1 MKNIIFKKFFTDSL
15 PILPFLC
22 RLYGN
27 YSPFSKGSTSLLR
40 RRDFF
45 IAQNPPFRVLA
56 ESIVRDRHLWTAS
69 FKKGGININLK
80 TLFLKK
86 VFASTLLATMVMFY
100 ISAFFVVPIDVEAQ
114 VDVSKT
120 TGSTATE
127 KKTPC
132 VSSKDEYCLLEPLVV
147 GGVSKPSVNIAT
159 YLKEM
164 FKIGIGL
171 AGVFA
176 VFMIIWGGFQYMSTD
191 AVSGKSEGKEKIEG
205 ALWGL
210 GLALGSFLILNTINP
225 QLLEFSAGLE
235 PIDVKRLAVR
245 ESDLKFSNSMNA
257 ILDKLNASKQRE
269 AEMRASG
276 QTDEANKYHL
286 EIQVEVALDA
296 LSATLNLPENGNDP
310 KAKQEI
316 INGVR
321 NSINGYYE
329 KEITRLK
336 VALKLVPKD
345 EITPETDQTTEQ
357 YANNEPYKDP
367 AAYQPGQLHADE
379 ITKKIDSLKIQK
391 EVSLIRFDQTTFDQ
405 EAGLILDELQS
416 RKINKDRQNLKFSAT
431 DYTIILG
438 GAMAGTALTPVGTV
452 VGTAVAAGSVLTTK
466 LISAGIDTYIASGIP
481 DLVKQLDTLSSEI
494 VRTGFK
500 EYNKIKDTYPTEAKI
515 ILDSTNEKMK
525 KINERR
531 ISIVGQK

>member
-56 ESIVRDRHLWTAS
+56 VSIVRDRHLWTAF

-100 ISAFFVVPIDVEAQ
+100 ISAFFVVPTDVEAQ

-191 AVSGKSEGKEKIEG
+191 AVRGKSEGKEKIEG

-225 QLLEFSAGLE
+225 QLLEFSGGLE
-235 PIDVKRLAVR
+235 PIKTEELAKRIQYVDPYLENNRKLDAVRAALDECNKKAEDLRLSGDEVAANNAKLKCKTNVARDSVLAKAESVSIKNDVFQFFSKDTSKEDAETIKNIIDGGKRNTERNYNEAILKLEKERSEIEQSDEPDGAMEITSNIDLLKTQKAIDLTKLDQEYDIQKALTAASRFYVPGGTTNQKALEENIRNVKRDVSKR
-245 ESDLKFSNSMNA
+245 SNEVYNKFLKTYPA
-257 ILDKLNASKQRE
+257 E
-269 AEMRASG
+269 AEAIRAYTS
-276 QTDEANKYHL
+276 ER
-286 EIQVEVALDA
+286 I
-296 LSATLNLPENGNDP
+296 
-310 KAKQEI
+310 
-316 INGVR
+316 
-321 NSINGYYE
+321 
-329 KEITRLK
+329 
-336 VALKLVPKD
+336 
-345 EITPETDQTTEQ
+345 
-357 YANNEPYKDP
+357 
-367 AAYQPGQLHADE
+367 
-379 ITKKIDSLKIQK
+379 KKIDEAYQK
-391 EVSLIRFDQTTFDQ
+391 
-405 EAGLILDELQS
+405 GL
-416 RKINKDRQNLKFSAT
+416 DRER
-431 DYTIILG
+431 
-438 GAMAGTALTPVGTV
+438 ALTNAQV
-452 VGTAVAAGSVLTTK
+452 
-466 LISAGIDTYIASGIP
+466 
-481 DLVKQLDTLSSEI
+481 SS
-494 VRTGFK
+494 
-500 EYNKIKDTYPTEAKI
+500 NP
-515 ILDSTNEKMK
+515 
-525 KINERR
+525 
-531 ISIVGQK
+531 

>member
-176 VFMIIWGGFQYMSTD
+176 VFMIIIGGFQYVTAESIGGKG
-191 AVSGKSEGKEKIEG
+191 SGREKIEG

-235 PIDVKRLAVR
+235 PIVVAELIVRDAYTDSNLALDQVR
-245 ESDLKFSNSMNA
+245 RNLNDCNA
-257 ILDKLNASKQRE
+257 QEKGLRKEGQNEEADKLALQCKSDAIRDATAAKIAIVDVRNYFLLYNLNPFESVKEREEQKKTILAAGKDNLAIVHNKVIEKIKKEIETDTQDRRTRAGEKRKEADDLEKGTNGIYEEESGKKITDLRKEAVEIENDSTKKDKLSAKIGQLETKKTIDIVKMDQEYDTQRALDEISTYMVEGSKSKEIVGAIKRDIEKRSSTTYDKYKKDYLTE
-269 AEMRASG
+269 AEAIRVYG
-276 QTDEANKYHL
+276 
-286 EIQVEVALDA
+286 V
-296 LSATLNLPENGNDP
+296 
-310 KAKQEI
+310 EI
-316 INGVR
+316 I
-321 NSINGYYE
+321 
-329 KEITRLK
+329 
-336 VALKLVPKD
+336 
-345 EITPETDQTTEQ
+345 
-357 YANNEPYKDP
+357 
-367 AAYQPGQLHADE
+367 
-379 ITKKIDSLKIQK
+379 KKIDTAYK
-391 EVSLIRFDQTTFDQ
+391 ERLDQIEKNVKENTPY
-405 EAGLILDELQS
+405 G
-416 RKINKDRQNLKFSAT
+416 
-431 DYTIILG
+431 YT
-438 GAMAGTALTPVGTV
+438 P
-452 VGTAVAAGSVLTTK
+452 
-466 LISAGIDTYIASGIP
+466 
-481 DLVKQLDTLSSEI
+481 
-494 VRTGFK
+494 
-500 EYNKIKDTYPTEAKI
+500 
-515 ILDSTNEKMK
+515 ST
-525 KINERR
+525 
-531 ISIVGQK
+531 